1 MDMLR
6 VAVPSAL
13 MALAAWSAFAQN
25 PSKSLPSEVTQSAI
39 RGLTEVEPTIVPKST
54 EDSQL
59 KSLTVKRGDLQEQD
73 RERHV
78 FSESGQTD
86 VPFVVPNTM
95 ILQLEPNV
103 STNQLDDLI
112 NDRNLSVIQRF
123 PEIGAIQVET
133 DLSRY
138 FKPQLSDNSVN
149 DTVLRGL
156 VDAIEDFQSDPRVR
170 SAAPDLLMKT
180 QNITNL
186 SEPADIILSTPL
198 TKEQTD
204 WGISDIE
211 ADQVWVLP
219 GATNGKI
226 FGVMDAGFAQ
236 HEDLVFLDPTPNSPI
251 NSHGNHVAG
260 IACGRHNE
268 KGAVGVLPNCFVR
281 VRSGDFF
288 FDSSEGG
295 DVLNFV
301 VSFSQIL
308 GTLLDFVENSDDVR
322 TFNVS
327 LGYNWRSNF
336 GINPDLPESAQ
347 WRTVVASQGSIM
359 VTVLER
365 ADEKDKV
372 IYSAA
377 GNDSTGLTDPVDAK
391 FASPFNWGAITA
403 REKGLATNGVIVEA
417 HDALGNR
424 AVFSNE
430 GGDISCPG
438 VDIFSAVAFDAQG
451 DLSDAAYGTMSGTSM
466 ASPYCAAGHSL
477 LTLVRPSYS
486 SVELVECMTQSND
499 VSSSGTPMLKLTQ
512 ALNACPDRS

>member
-1 MDMLR
+1 MYILR
-6 VAVPSAL
+6 IAFLSALIALVASSALAQSSSTTVPSEA
-13 MALAAWSAFAQN
+13 
-25 PSKSLPSEVTQSAI
+25 TQSAI
-39 RGLTEVEPTIVPKST
+39 RALTEVEPVIVPKSAQ
-54 EDSQL
+54 DPQL
-59 KSLTVKRGDLQEQD
+59 KSLTVKRGDMQEQD
-73 RERHV
+73 REKHV
-78 FSESGQTD
+78 FSEFGQAD

-103 STNQLDDLI
+103 SQEQLNDLI
-112 NDRNLSVIQRF
+112 NDRNLNVIQTF
-123 PEIGAIQVET
+123 PAIGAIQVET

-138 FKPQLSDNSVN
+138 FQPQLGDDSAN

-156 VDAIEDFQSDPRVR
+156 VDAIEDFRSDPRVR
-170 SAAPDLLMKT
+170 SASPDLLMKT
-180 QNITNL
+180 QNVTNL
-186 SEPADIILSTPL
+186 LEPAGIIVSTPT
-198 TKEQTD
+198 TKEQVD

-211 ADQVWVLP
+211 ADQVWTLP
-219 GATNGKI
+219 GATDGKI
-226 FGVMDAGFAQ
+226 FGVMDAGFAH
-236 HEDLVFLDPTPNSPI
+236 HEDLVYLEPQDSFV

-268 KGAVGVLPNCFVR
+268 KGTRGVLPNCFVR

-295 DVLNFV
+295 DILNFI

-308 GTLLDFVENSDDVR
+308 GTLYDFVETYDDVR

-336 GINPDLPESAQ
+336 GMNPDLPEMAD
-347 WRTVVASQGSIM
+347 WRMIVANPGSLM
-359 VTVLER
+359 VTLLER
-365 ADEKDKV
+365 ANKKDKV
-372 IYSAA
+372 IFSAA
-377 GNDSTGLTDPVDAK
+377 GNDSTGLSDPIDAK

-403 REKGLATNGVIVEA
+403 RETGLAMNGVIVEA
-417 HDALGNR
+417 HDASGNR

-430 GGDISCPG
+430 GGHISCPG

-451 DLSDAAYGTMSGTSM
+451 VLSDAAYGTMSGTSM

-486 SVELVECMTQSND
+486 SVELVECMTRSND
-499 VSSSGTPMLKLTQ
+499 VSSAGTPMLKLTQ
-512 ALNACPDRS
+512 ALSACPDRS